1 MPLSDRKI
9 QVQPAGS
16 SHHKASKNCGSNGA
30 CHHKPRIFL
39 PSKPNCCRAV
49 PVNCFHNYLQPY
61 HLLLWIYNK
70 VVQTN
75 TGKNR
80 EYLQAS
86 TSLFLGRYQR
96 TDKGQVKVLQ
106 ISSHT
111 GTRTQ
116 SRNQLTTTRQ
126 HTPQQ
131 PGKPAASPKL
141 TGKLTAARW
150 PNPSAAC
157 CAKPALLPPGRLRE
171 HKFS

>member
-1 MPLSDRKI
+1 MTERYRYSLQEAVTTKLARTAAATGPTITNLGFSFPLSPTAAELYLLI
-9 QVQPAGS
+9 AFTIIC
-16 SHHKASKNCGSNGA
+16 SHTTSFCGFTIKLYKQTEGRTGNIY
-30 CHHKPRIFL
+30 R
-39 PSKPNCCRAV
+39 
-49 PVNCFHNYLQPY
+49 
-61 HLLLWIYNK
+61 LLL
-70 VVQTN
+70 
-75 TGKNR
+75 
-80 EYLQAS
+80 LF
-86 TSLFLGRYQR
+86 FLGRYQR

-106 ISSHT
+106 IRSHT